1 MNVYIIFFM
10 FIHKGKG
17 NLNIGT
23 YIGSNLNVLM
33 YENRLESQKKKLEIL
48 TYV

>member
-1 MNVYIIFFM
+1 M
-10 FIHKGKG
+10 FIHKG

-33 YENRLESQKKKLEIL
+33 YANRVESQKLRKSISNLDNIP
-48 TYV
+48 